1 MNDDYLFVSRVP
13 QSNFPIVLQTQKLP
27 FQHEY
32 AKASIISFQ
41 ELYGSKGQPCVRE
54 EDDRTLVINW

>member
-1 MNDDYLFVSRVP
+1 MTDDYLFVSRVP

-32 AKASIISFQ
+32 ASIISFQ